1 MYTKYIKEYLEFFNS
16 KSDCEIYAVGGA
28 VRDFLLGKEETKDLD
43 LIFKGPESEL
53 VSTLDKLKLEYK
65 KIDPSSS
72 YPIYQF
78 RYKGDVIEI
87 SLPRKE
93 KKINNSVNP
102 HKNFVMEFSENISL
116 KEDAL
121 RRDFTINALYMNKLG
136 NILDP
141 TMQGLENLKY
151 KLLVPCSIAF
161 LEDPLRIFRALRF
174 SSNGF
179 KISNSLVDFI
189 SNNSE
194 YLEKEI
200 NNLPVE
206 RLTGE
211 FVKSLKCDNYRAFFY
226 NFMRF
231 NLDIKKFNFI
241 RKMNDVP
248 AGPKQFHGNHSVL
261 EHSLGVMDRLNYS
274 HNRLYAL
281 MHDYGKI
288 FTSKDILPHHY
299 GHDKVGE
306 EEVIK
311 LLESLRFP
319 RREIDISSFI
329 ARYHMSFGGYSFL
342 RDTKKIQIIKE
353 AMKLDCIGSLVDVVQ
368 ADSQS
373 FTKDNQAEVLK
384 IMKVLKLPAS
394 KIVDFD
400 KLKDSKPSNIGQRV
414 FQARLGLIRE
424 EIKGKSKSKTSL

>member
-1 MYTKYIKEYLEFFNS
+1 MYTKYIKENLEFFNS

-28 VRDFLLGKEETKDLD
+28 VRDFALGKEITKDLD
-43 LIFKGPESEL
+43 LIFKGPESKL
-53 VSTLDKLKLEYK
+53 VETLDRLELEYK
-65 KIDPSSS
+65 KIDPTSG

-78 RYKGDVIEI
+78 MYNGYIIEI

-93 KKINNSVNP
+93 KKINNSENP
-102 HKNFVMEFSENISL
+102 HKNFEMEFSENISL

-121 RRDFTINALYMNKLG
+121 RRDFTINALYMDKLG

-141 TMQGLENLKY
+141 LKNGLDNLKH

-174 SSNGF
+174 SSSGF
-179 KISNSLVDFI
+179 IISYTLLDLI

-211 FVKSLKCDNYRAFFY
+211 FVKSLKCENYRAFFY

-241 RKMNDVP
+241 RKMNDIP
-248 AGPKQFHGNHSVL
+248 AGPKQFHGTNSVL
-261 EHSLGVMDRLNYS
+261 EHSLGVMDRLKYP

-288 FTSKDILPHHY
+288 FTSKDVLPHHY

-306 EEVIK
+306 EEVVK

-319 RREIDISSFI
+319 RKEIDTASFV
-329 ARYHMSFGGYSFL
+329 ARYHMGFGGYSFL

-353 AMKLDCIGSLVDVVQ
+353 AMKLDCIGNFIDVVQ

-373 FTKDNQAEVLK
+373 FTRDNEIEVFK
-384 IMKVLKLPAS
+384 IMKILKTPAS
-394 KIVDFD
+394 QIIDFD
-400 KLKDSKPSNIGQRV
+400 KLKDSKPSSIGQRV
-414 FQARLGLIRE
+414 FQTRLSLIRE
-424 EIKGKSKSKTSL
+424 EIKRKD